1 MSLSE
6 PKIYSDS
13 YQLMLSLF
21 NRTRAFPKFF
31 RPTLGRQLEEAALD
45 LLKKVRLAAV
55 NKEGLRVSSLI
66 LASERLDEIR
76 ILLQISRDLKLLNI
90 AGYGELSEITGEIGR
105 QLGGFLRYEHRGEK
119 NSVESY
125 GANCEF
131 QQSL

>member
-1 MSLSE
+1 MSPSE

-21 NRTRAFPKFF
+21 HRTRAFPKFF

-55 NKEGLRVSSLI
+55 NKDGLRVTSLNV
-66 LASERLDEIR
+66 ASERLDEIR
-76 ILLQISRDLKLLNI
+76 ILLQVSKDLKLLNI

-105 QLGGFLRYEHRGEK
+105 QLGGFLRYEHRSEK
-119 NSVESY
+119 SGSDSY

-131 QQSL
+131 RQSV